1 MGRRYNRS
9 TSAATQQTSSRTSE
23 RIQQNS
29 RSAQVA
35 RLLRSRRDLQLNIWP
50 ANWLSRD
57 WGGRGRHSG
66 DCPGSVSILVIC
78 RYYLFSPR
86 EWCSAFIVQLTTDQF
101 SQMPILDK
109 WTFKNPLLMWALR
122 HGFLEIKIP
131 HAEIVQ
137 RHVDQ
142 RKTVWE
148 DNQKNGDGGCTTL
161 VDSFLVAERDNRG
174 KIEISPND
182 LAFGMVTAGSEST

>member
-1 MGRRYNRS
+1 
-9 TSAATQQTSSRTSE
+9 
-23 RIQQNS
+23 
-29 RSAQVA
+29 
-35 RLLRSRRDLQLNIWP
+35 
-50 ANWLSRD
+50 
-57 WGGRGRHSG
+57 
-66 DCPGSVSILVIC
+66 
-78 RYYLFSPR
+78 
-86 EWCSAFIVQLTTDQF
+86 
-101 SQMPILDK
+101 MPILDK

-148 DNQKNGDGGCTTL
+148 DNQKTGDGSCTTL
-161 VDSFLVAERDNRG
+161 VDSFLMAERDNRG